1 MLDGLAPH
9 AVQLAALHIHHPS
22 RAHVD
27 YAGLGLAAAISWV
40 GFTGPGEAALVAAGI
55 LGSQGHA
62 GVVPMLLVAWGGA
75 IAGGTAGW
83 LIGLKG
89 GRALMTRPGP
99 LYDLRLR
106 LLHHGD
112 AIYARRGW
120 FLAVYLT
127 PSWMAGVAGMR
138 ARRFLPANAVASLV
152 WALAFGLGAYLAGP
166 SVTDVADDVGTFG
179 IVALLAAAVL
189 VALIGRRRAR
199 RRG

>member
-9 AVQLAALHIHHPS
+9 VAQLAALHIHHPS
-22 RAHVD
+22 RAHID
-27 YAGLGLAAAISWV
+27 YAGLAVAAAISWV
-40 GFTGPGEAALVAAGI
+40 GVTGPGEAALVAAGI
-55 LGSQGHA
+55 LGSQGHV
-62 GVVPMLLVAWGGA
+62 GVVAMLLVAWGGA

-99 LYDLRLR
+99 LYGLRLR

-127 PSWMAGVAGMR
+127 PSWMAGVAGMP
-138 ARRFLPANAVASLV
+138 ARRFLPANAVSGLV

-166 SVTDVADDVGTFG
+166 SVADVADDIGTIG
-179 IVALLAAAVL
+179 L
-189 VALIGRRRAR
+189 VALAVVAVLAGLVGWRRAR
-199 RRG
+199 RG